1 MNSQRKWLHLA
12 IRREVVVRSLKVA
25 LVVGPLL
32 IAINYGDAI
41 LAGRVTPTDGVKM
54 ALTALVP
61 YLVATFSAVET
72 LRRGR

>member
-1 MNSQRKWLHLA
+1 MNSREKWLHLA
-12 IRREVVVRSLKVA
+12 VRRAVVVRSLKVA

-41 LAGRVTPTDGVKM
+41 LAGRVTPADGVKM

-61 YLVATFSAVET
+61 YLVATFSAVDT

>member
-1 MNSQRKWLHLA
+1 MNSREKWLHLA
-12 IRREVVVRSLKVA
+12 VRREVVVRSLKVA

-32 IAINYGDAI
+32 VAINYGDAI
-41 LAGRVTPTDGVKM
+41 LAGRVTPADGVKM
-54 ALTALVP
+54 AFTCLVP